1 LKKVRVFSKPI
12 QAEKKASAESNA
24 IVFCE
29 KVTGMARFRSVAEG
43 GADLSLERAAGMLAM
58 QCLVRGHDPADFEI
72 LVPAER
78 SLVQRVAER
87 AGELLREGRAISNPP
102 LLSARQK
109 EILHSVLCNRANK
122 EIASKLHITVR
133 TVKFHIS
140 TLLEKFDAGNRAE
153 LAQRASVLL
162 RPAVLEPEGLSIC
175 DPEVTPNVRELGPVP
190 VKDAFQASMKS
201 RSVRF
206 PGRVLTA

>member
-1 LKKVRVFSKPI
+1 MKKVRVFPRPNHVD
-12 QAEKKASAESNA
+12 KKASAGSNA

-29 KVTGMARFRSVAEG
+29 KTTGMTRFRSVAEN
-43 GADLSLERAAGMLAM
+43 GADVSLERAAGMLAM

-78 SLVQRVAER
+78 SLVQQVAAR
-87 AGELLREGRAISNPP
+87 ASELLQEGRAISNPP

-140 TLLEKFDAGNRAE
+140 TLLEKFDASNRAE
-153 LAQRASVLL
+153 LAQRAAVLL
-162 RPAVLEPEGLSIC
+162 RPAVLEPEAFRLS
-175 DPEVTPNVRELGPVP
+175 DPEQPPSHRELGPVAVNESFHVP
-190 VKDAFQASMKS
+190 AKS

>member
-1 LKKVRVFSKPI
+1 VFSKPNQI
-12 QAEKKASAESNA
+12 EKKAPTESNA

-29 KVTGMARFRSVAEG
+29 KVTGMARFRSASEG
-43 GADLSLERAAGMLAM
+43 GADVSLERAAGMLAM

-72 LVPAER
+72 LVPAEK
-78 SLVQRVAER
+78 SLVQRVAAR

-140 TLLEKFDAGNRAE
+140 TLLEKFDATNRAE
-153 LAQRASVLL
+153 LAQRAAVLL
-162 RPAVLEPEGLSIC
+162 RPAVLEAESFHLA
-175 DPEVTPNVRELGPVP
+175 DPEVIPDRRELGPIP
-190 VKDAFQASMKS
+190 VKEAFQASVKA
-201 RSVRF
+201 RSLRF
-206 PGRVLTA
+206 PAGRVLTA